1 MIPTRPSRRASP
13 WPRPRRRRRS
23 RRYDSGV
30 FDSTP
35 ARRRRDSPL
44 CIPTQKKKK
53 PAATEEGAEAA
64 ENDDAAAEDDAD
76 DAAEANDDGEPT
88 AAKKK
93 KKKRSKKKKPTG
105 TGSKEPLSRLL
116 GGFTDSY
123 VRYGQTEPPTIPV
136 SKLFKADAFPVGEI
150 QDYEGGNAKRVTDA
164 EKRSADRMQE
174 GLWNKVR
181 HASEVHRQV
190 RRYAQSFIKPGLSLT
205 EMCEKIEQK
214 NRDLV
219 EESGL

>member
-1 MIPTRPSRRASP
+1 MARAAGA
-13 WPRPRRRRRS
+13 
-23 RRYDSGV
+23 D
-30 FDSTP
+30 D
-35 ARRRRDSPL
+35 A
-44 CIPTQKKKK
+44 
-53 PAATEEGAEAA
+53 EE
-64 ENDDAAAEDDAD
+64 NDAAAEDDAD

-150 QDYEGGNAKRVTDA
+150 QD
-164 EKRSADRMQE
+164 
-174 GLWNKVR
+174 
-181 HASEVHRQV
+181 
-190 RRYAQSFIKPGLSLT
+190 
-205 EMCEKIEQK
+205 
-214 NRDLV
+214 
-219 EESGL
+219 

>member
-1 MIPTRPSRRASP
+1 MAEDETRNEEEEEALDAAAPAEGGEPTA
-13 WPRPRRRRRS
+13 
-23 RRYDSGV
+23 
-30 FDSTP
+30 
-35 ARRRRDSPL
+35 AKKKKKKK
-44 CIPTQKKKK
+44 KKKK
-53 PAATEEGAEAA
+53 PAATEADAA
-64 ENDDAAAEDDAD
+64 DANDDAAEDDAD

-174 GLWNKVR
+174 TAHKSNSRGVSPQPSTPSTR
-181 HASEVHRQV
+181 HLLDGASDSLVHAQA
-190 RRYAQSFIKPGLSLT
+190 RRPL
-205 EMCEKIEQK
+205 EQGK
-214 NRDLV
+214 ARF
-219 EESGL
+219 GGP